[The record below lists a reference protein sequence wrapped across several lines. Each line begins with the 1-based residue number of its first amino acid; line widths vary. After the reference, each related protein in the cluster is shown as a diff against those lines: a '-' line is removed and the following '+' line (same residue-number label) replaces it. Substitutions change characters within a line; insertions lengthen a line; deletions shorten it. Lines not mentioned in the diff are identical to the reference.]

1 MLNKEIPPSVST
13 SSAKG
18 RLAFGTYR
26 LRGARAAAEVRAA
39 LERGIRHIDT
49 ARLYK
54 NEDEVYGEIR
64 AFEAE
69 NPGTSKIFVTSKI
82 FTNAP
87 FEETV
92 RAVEDSVRRLGRPLD
107 RVLLHRPLP
116 HVQWRALDACVASGL
131 VGEIGVSNYPVER
144 LASLLTI
151 CRPASSKGEASG
163 TRLCRRPAVLQ
174 TEFHPFV
181 GAVHPL
187 LSYCRAE
194 DISVQGHTMLARG
207 NHLTFPPLV
216 RIARSYGLSPAVAM
230 LAWARAL
237 GVELLVHTSQTSHLD
252 ELIAAFGEA
261 ASGAPPLSERDLA
274 EISGFHCTLR
284 QRFFM
289 DPPPPAPEAEL
300 DRLTDS
306 EAYIA
311 EIVRRLQDDR
321 AALLAGKSVSRTAL
335 ELPTQTARQILTD
348 PTANRIALSLFPLA
362 ETGSPQSSY
371 DRYRGLLRNLRS
383 ASIAEKTPVPK
394 QCQLPADHP
403 ARGDAP
409 RIVKGRPISAAVEHP
424 RAMPVEV
431 APAAELEPFFQFLED
446 PQTFM
451 GDAPSAPMTFP
462 RGTYFPDDRMD
473 LCKQVVG
480 PASIG
485 ALCDAVA
492 RSHTREPSG
501 QPLTFVRGTY
511 FPDQRM
517 DLCKQVV
524 GPTHIGRLCDAIEAH
539 ATSEQSREDSRRR
552 VRHFLLGNN
561 IACDGP
567 STAGAE
573 ALGRLMAHPKVAI
586 ETWYLAG
593 NCIGPDDLKILAE
606 ALHENRHAKALW
618 LKRNPIGARPFAKAG
633 SGVARDG
640 GPHSAGAAGAAALG
654 RLLGENST
662 LELLDLHN
670 TALFDEG
677 IEALRDGFLAAKKPL
692 ALKHLYLS
700 GNGLTERSLAPLGD
714 VLRAHPDGLV
724 SLYLSLNRLGNEAI
738 PELVRLLASG
748 ALANLERL
756 DLGAVGFVA
765 PCLDPLVDALLAHCP
780 RLRSLDLGTYRSTRD
795 LGETPNDLAADVPA
809 LRRLLAKPSL
819 ELLDLSI
826 CGLTDEDGEALVADL
841 VGKGDSPTL
850 RPSVQGIAYGDSKSA
865 QERRFLK
872 HDARVLHIDS
882 IYRGRA

>member
-1 MLNKEIPPSVST
+1 MLNKESPPQVSPPD
-13 SSAKG
+13 SQPSLKG
-18 RLAFGTYR
+18 RLSFGTYR
-26 LRGARAAAEVRAA
+26 VRGARAAAEVRGA

-92 RAVEDSVRRLGRPLD
+92 QAVEDSVRRLGRPLD

-116 HVQWRALDACVASGL
+116 NIQWRALDACVERGL

-144 LASLLTI
+144 LASLLSI
-151 CRPASSKGEASG
+151 CRPLASTDGFSG
-163 TRLCRRPAVLQ
+163 APLCRRPAILQ

-194 DISVQGHTMLARG
+194 GIAVQGHTMLARG
-207 NHLTFPPLV
+207 NYLTFPPLV
-216 RIARSYGLSPAVAM
+216 RMARSYGVSPAIVM

-252 ELIAAFGEA
+252 EIVAAFGDTSTDGLA
-261 ASGAPPLSERDLA
+261 LTERDLA

-284 QRFFM
+284 HRFFM
-289 DPPPPAPEAEL
+289 DPPPPASEARL
-300 DRLTDS
+300 DQLTDS

-311 EIVRRLQDDR
+311 EIVRRLQDDK
-321 AALLAGKSVSRTAL
+321 AALVTGAPISQTAL
-335 ELPTQTARQILTD
+335 ALPTQTARQILTD
-348 PTANRIALSLFPLA
+348 PTANRIALCLFPLA
-362 ETGSPQSSY
+362 ETKSPQSSY
-371 DRYRGLLRNLRS
+371 DRYRGLLRTLRS
-383 ASIAEKTPVPK
+383 RTIAAKLAVPK

-409 RIVKGRPISAAVEHP
+409 RIVKGHPISDAIQYP

-451 GDAPSAPMTFP
+451 GDDPTAPMTFP

-492 RSHTREPSG
+492 QSHTREAAE

-511 FPDQRM
+511 FPDERM

-524 GPTHIGRLCDAIEAH
+524 GPTHIGRLCDAVEAR
-539 ATSEQSREDSRRR
+539 ATIDEGRGDGRHR

-573 ALGRLMAHPKVAI
+573 ALGRLMANPAVAI

-593 NCIGPDDLKILAE
+593 NCIGPEDMVILAH
-606 ALHENRHAKALW
+606 ALRENRHAKALW
-618 LKRNPIGARPFAKAG
+618 LKRNPL
-633 SGVARDG
+633 GVG
-640 GPHSAGAAGAAALG
+640 GAAAIG
-654 RLLGENST
+654 RLLGENQT

-700 GNGLTERSLAPLGD
+700 GNGLTERCLGPLGD
-714 VLRAHPDGLV
+714 VLRAQPDGLV

-738 PELVRLLASG
+738 PKLVQLLASG
-748 ALANLERL
+748 ALAHLERL
-756 DLGAVGFVA
+756 DLGAVGFAA
-765 PCLDPLVDALLAHCP
+765 PCLDPLVDALLTYCP

-795 LGETPNDLAADVPA
+795 LGETPNDLGADVPA
-809 LRRLLAKPSL
+809 LKRLLAKPSL

-826 CGLTDEDGEALVADL
+826 CGLTEEAGQDLVAAI
-841 VGKGDSPTL
+841 VGSGESTGGA
-850 RPSVQGIAYGDSKSA
+850 SVQGIPHGFSRSA

-872 HDARVLHIDS
+872 HDRRVLHIDS